1 MLNSFFIAYEKKK
14 KKRKKKKRKRER
26 EREREKKSQKNVSSK
41 MGVLYKAES

>member
-14 KKRKKKKRKRER
+14 KKEKKRKERER

>member
-14 KKRKKKKRKRER
+14 KKEKKTKERER

>member
-14 KKRKKKKRKRER
+14 KKEKKRKEKER